1 MCLCD
6 WWTKLLRSVQKQ
18 NNKKNP
24 TTSFLWYS
32 CVCCYDD
39 ILMQN
44 HTNPTEIMYDLLLYA
59 LDCTLC
65 VIYCLPL
72 HQIFVWCNSA
82 TSDLLKWILFKL
94 YQVSLL
100 RTERGKKRKK
110 RVKKKEFCTVARQ
123 KKWIQ
128 NKWNIVL
135 FSVWIHNDC
144 VGTLLR
150 FAKINIISSSQAWQ
164 TVNVL
169 ICIFP
174 SKFSDIL

>member
-72 HQIFVWCNSA
+72 HQIFVWCNVRFVKMNIVQVISSVIA
-82 TSDLLKWILFKL
+82 SD
-94 YQVSLL
+94 
-100 RTERGKKRKK
+100 RERKKEEK

-123 KKWIQ
+123 KK
-128 NKWNIVL
+128 NIY
-135 FSVWIHNDC
+135 
-144 VGTLLR
+144 
-150 FAKINIISSSQAWQ
+150 KINETLCYFRSEYIMTVLERCCGSQK
-164 TVNVL
+164 
-169 ICIFP
+169 
-174 SKFSDIL
+174 SILSVQVKRGKL